1 MKLSITSVML
11 PNWDLPQTFEKLSAY
26 GYDGVEL
33 RVRDNPE
40 DPDVEPSFW
49 GRHLA
54 DVSPANI
61 MDRAA
66 ELRAVAER
74 TGIPIIAFA
83 PRASVGD
90 DTEIDH
96 LFKAAHAIDADHPPM
111 IRIGAPRHDRTQ
123 PYMPQFDAAR
133 AGYAKLVDRARVAG
147 VKILYEIHV
156 GTVAVSC
163 SRAAELLRDLDP
175 DHIGAIFDV
184 PNMIRVGIE
193 DTRMG
198 LELLGPYLAHCHIGN
213 GVPVADKQ
221 DLDVP
226 MDRQD
231 YTWTFA
237 DLRRGVANIPQIIQ
251 DLKDVGYSGHIS
263 LEEFGSG
270 DDDEKVSGQGTY
282 LRHLIDG

>member
-83 PRASVGD
+83 P
-90 DTEIDH
+90 
-96 LFKAAHAIDADHPPM
+96 PM
-111 IRIGAPRHDRTQ
+111 PSS
-123 PYMPQFDAAR
+123 
-133 AGYAKLVDRARVAG
+133 AGWKM
-147 VKILYEIHV
+147 KF
-156 GTVAVSC
+156 T
-163 SRAAELLRDLDP
+163 
-175 DHIGAIFDV
+175 
-184 PNMIRVGIE
+184 
-193 DTRMG
+193 
-198 LELLGPYLAHCHIGN
+198 
-213 GVPVADKQ
+213 
-221 DLDVP
+221 
-226 MDRQD
+226 
-231 YTWTFA
+231 
-237 DLRRGVANIPQIIQ
+237 
-251 DLKDVGYSGHIS
+251 
-263 LEEFGSG
+263 
-270 DDDEKVSGQGTY
+270 
-282 LRHLIDG
+282 